1 MTTDIDKFIL
11 DQLSV
16 WHEAAENYRG
26 LKNRE
31 MKHFG
36 CNGLTV
42 SVQHNPARLF
52 SSVAEPYE
60 KADDGDSCFLC
71 HRAPD
76 QRSFSFNG
84 RKDRRYDV
92 LINLYPIFANHLLI
106 CSKEHS
112 PQSIWHRYVDM
123 LDMAEAFKDYVIFYN
138 GPHSGASAPYH
149 LHFQACPKG
158 VFPLESEVDRLLG
171 IISSVHADEGVP
183 NGAEHCDVPEGI
195 AGDIE
200 YIASVQD
207 AQLFHY
213 KHFTRGV
220 FALRARTSKSMAKMF
235 YRLLDCSP
243 CMEGETEPRFN
254 VVTWFGGGEYRS
266 VVMCR
271 AQHRSHHY
279 FAEGDGHFTVSPGC
293 ADMAGCIIV
302 PDASDFRRLDAAAL
316 AEILSEVSVPEETEK
331 EIIWR
336 LTRTQPVIEVGIM
349 SAPEIVFEIISDGAG
364 PQKVSFQEGKIN
376 YNGALYDEL
385 CFEAVTMST
394 LFAEPSFVLHDVV
407 IGIGFHWERKG
418 LQKFAGTLK
427 FIVENNKVTAVN
439 VIGVEDYLL
448 SVISSEM
455 KSSATLEFLKAHAVI
470 SRSWVMAQL
479 DHRRKAVPEIPFEAD
494 STPSLVTYLDTAR
507 GTAGA
512 ADDGSGVRTHVEWY
526 GHDEHKHFDVCA
538 DDHCQRYQGLTMA
551 VGDTVRKAIDQTW
564 GLVMMSDGELV
575 DARFHKCCGGV
586 LEKFSTCWEDRDYPY
601 LVGKTDSDCGD
612 ALPDLT
618 VEENAR
624 RWITGDDPESDHAFC
639 NTHDDAVLS
648 LVLNDY
654 DLETKDFYRWRTE
667 YDIDYA
673 SELFARRSGMD
684 IGTIKELIP
693 LERGVSG
700 RIRLLRVVGTKGT
713 ADIGKELVI
722 RKYFSESHLKS
733 SAFVPEIRDGKL
745 ILTGAG
751 WGHGVGLCQIGAAV
765 MACKGYDFRSIL
777 GHYYPGHEL
786 VRINDK

>member
-1 MTTDIDKFIL
+1 MTVDIDKFIL

-16 WHEAAENYRG
+16 WHEAAENYRA
-26 LKNRE
+26 LKNAEVR
-31 MKHFG
+31 HFD

-42 SVQHNPARLF
+42 AVQHNPARLF

-60 KADDGDSCFLC
+60 VADDSDTCFLC
-71 HRAPD
+71 HRAPE
-76 QRSFSFNG
+76 QLSFSFDG

-92 LINLYPIFANHLLI
+92 LINLYPIFSNHLLI
-106 CSKEHS
+106 CSKEHCA
-112 PQSIWHRYVDM
+112 QSIWHRYVDM
-123 LDMAEAFKDYVIFYN
+123 LDMAESFRDYVIFYN

-149 LHFQACPKG
+149 LHFQACPRG
-158 VFPLESEVDRLLG
+158 VFPLESEIDRLLG
-171 IISSVHADEGVP
+171 IISSVQTDGGVP
-183 NGAEHCDVPEGI
+183 NGSELCAVPGEI
-195 AGDIE
+195 EGDIE

-220 FALRARTSKSMAKMF
+220 FALSARTSKSMAKLF

-243 CMEGETEPRFN
+243 CEEGEVEPRFN
-254 VVTWFGGGEYRS
+254 VVTWFSGGEYRS
-266 VVMCR
+266 LVTCR
-271 AQHRSHHY
+271 AQHRPHNYS
-279 FAEGDGHFTVSPGC
+279 AAGDEHFTISPGC
-293 ADMAGCIIV
+293 ADMAGCIIA
-302 PDASDFRRLDAAAL
+302 PEASDFARLDGAAL
-316 AEILSEVSVPEETEK
+316 AGILSEVSVSEETEK

-336 LTRTQPVIEVGIM
+336 LTRRQPMLEVGIM

-364 PQKVSFQEGKIN
+364 PQKVTYQEGKIN

-407 IGIGFHWERKG
+407 IGVNFHWERKV

-427 FIVENNKVTAVN
+427 FIVENNMITAVN
-439 VIGVEDYLL
+439 VIGIEDYLL

-479 DHRRKAVPEIPFEAD
+479 AHRRTGGSEIPFNAD
-494 STPSLVTYLDTAR
+494 STPSLVTWLDGAR
-507 GTAGA
+507 QNGDSAG
-512 ADDGSGVRTHVEWY
+512 DGEVPSHVEWFD
-526 GHDEHKHFDVCA
+526 HDDHKHFDVCA

-564 GLVMMSDGELV
+564 GLVMMSEGELV
-575 DARFHKCCGGV
+575 DARFYKSCGGA
-586 LEKFSTCWEDRDYPY
+586 LEKFSTCWEDKDYPY
-601 LVGKTDSDCGD
+601 LVGKLDSDCGD
-612 ALPDLT
+612 ELPDLT

-624 RWITGDDPESDHAFC
+624 RWIMEDGPEVQHAFC
-639 NTHDDAVLS
+639 NTHDEAVLS
-648 LVLNDY
+648 QVLNDY
-654 DLETKDFYRWRTE
+654 DLETQDFYRWKTE

-673 SELFARRSGMD
+673 SELFARRSGVD
-684 IGTIKELIP
+684 FGTLTELIP

-700 RIRLLRVVGTKGT
+700 RIKLLRVKGTKGSL
-713 ADIGKELVI
+713 DIGKELII

-733 SAFVPEIRDGKL
+733 SAFVTEFRDGKL
-745 ILTGAG
+745 IFTGAG

-765 MACKGYDFRSIL
+765 MAYKGYDSRQIL
-777 GHYYPGHEL
+777 EHYYPGHEL
-786 VRINDK
+786 VRINEK